1 MLRSMPGQTLRKRH
15 PRWRGVLAGA
25 FLASVAS
32 IALAAGP
39 PFPDPV
45 TGQAVYDPA
54 GAIDPTTETALE
66 TKIDAIEQ
74 RSGAEIVVY
83 LQVKP
88 DISEERNLDDA
99 HALMDQWGIGRSGF
113 DDGLVI
119 MLGLDETKLHG
130 RISLYGGSGFLSA
143 YIDEDGLKAI
153 VDDQIVP
160 AARDRDIDG
169 ALINALDAIDREV
182 TPGGRDRLNTL
193 RQVNSLLGL
202 VVAPISLLL
211 LVGIAY
217 RAWRREGDD
226 PEYLDS
232 PSVLM
237 AGPPADMTPPLA
249 TVVRSG
255 RADQHSLDTT
265 LMELASRG
273 HIAFFNLDQVKEA
286 RSDADPDPDT
296 DPAILVQP
304 TPSDPR
310 PLAAPQ
316 ALANATIR
324 RLGGSEGRLSR
335 SSLWA
340 LNGDLQPVAA
350 LLDSE
355 AVRIGWFSHLPVPAI
370 RRWAA
375 IGILELGGGVIV
387 GIIGLAIPISGAT
400 ILGAAIALGGIV
412 TAVFGRSMS
421 KRTPNG
427 AMVDAMLKAYRR
439 TLEKTLEQA
448 RSMTQVVKD
457 PTVRILADTPD
468 KAVVWGFALG
478 LHDEVSK
485 VLARNLEDVRVGRTT
500 TPAYYPYWMSSSSP
514 SSTAAFAGGSPVGAS
529 VVPGSGSGFSGS
541 GIPDFGGMFSALGS
555 IGSTPPSSS
564 SSSGGGFGGGGGGG
578 GGGASGSF

>member
-1 MLRSMPGQTLRKRH
+1 MLISAL
-15 PRWRGVLAGA
+15 LAGTA
-25 FLASVAS
+25 GVASVAVG
-32 IALAAGP
+32 AGP
-39 PFPDPV
+39 PFADPV
-45 TGQAVYDPA
+45 NGTAVYDPA
-54 GAIDPTTETALE
+54 GAIDTATEAALE
-66 TKIDAIEQ
+66 TEIDAIEQ

-88 DISEERNLDDA
+88 GISEEQNLNDA

-119 MLGLDETKLHG
+119 MIGLDETKLHG

-143 YIDEDGLKAI
+143 YIHEDGLKAI
-153 VDDQIVP
+153 IDDQMVP
-160 AARDRDIDG
+160 PARNGDIDG
-169 ALINALDAIDREV
+169 ALINALAAIDRQV

-193 RQVNSLLGL
+193 RQVNALLGL

-249 TVVRSG
+249 TVVQSG
-255 RADQHSLDTT
+255 RANQHSLDTT

-273 HIAFFNLDQVKEA
+273 HIAFFNLDQVKKA
-286 RSDADPDPDT
+286 RSDADPDPET
-296 DPAILVQP
+296 DPAILVPP
-304 TPSDPR
+304 TAGDSR

-316 ALANATIR
+316 ALADATIR

-340 LNGDLQPVAA
+340 LNGDLRPVKE
-350 LLDSE
+350 LLDRE
-355 AVRIGWFSHLPVPAI
+355 ALRIGWFSHLPGPAI
-370 RRWAA
+370 TRWTA
-375 IGILELGGGVIV
+375 IGTLEVVVGVIV
-387 GIIGLAIPISGAT
+387 GIVGLTVPISGAT
-400 ILGAAIALGGIV
+400 ILGVAIALGGIV
-412 TAVFGRSMS
+412 SGAFGQAMS

-448 RSMTQVVKD
+448 RSMTQVVED
-457 PTVRILADTPD
+457 PTVRMLADTPD

-478 LHDEVSK
+478 LHAEVSK
-485 VLARNLEDVRVGRTT
+485 VLARSLEDVRDGRTS
-500 TPAYYPYWMSSSSP
+500 TPAYYPYWMT
-514 SSTAAFAGGSPVGAS
+514 SSTPSGAASFAGGTSGGAT
-529 VVPGSGSGFSGS
+529 VFPGSGSGFSGS
-541 GIPDFGGMFSALGS
+541 GIPDFSGMFSALGS
-555 IGSTPPSSS
+555 IGSTPPSR